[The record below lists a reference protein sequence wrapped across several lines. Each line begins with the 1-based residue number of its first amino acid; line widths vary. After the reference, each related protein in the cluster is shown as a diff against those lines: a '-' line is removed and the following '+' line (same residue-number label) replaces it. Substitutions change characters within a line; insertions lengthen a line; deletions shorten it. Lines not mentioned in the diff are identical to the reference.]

1 MIKNNNTRIIS
12 RMAKRNLVSGRR
24 KNLIM
29 IFAILLSTFLLF
41 TILTVGST
49 YFKMQRIQDVRMNGG
64 DMDAYIYGGFTEKQK
79 SVCEENPDIALVGQE
94 AIAGWGVKTDQ
105 DDTLHTVFVWADEVM
120 WDKLQEPAREWV
132 KGTYPKKDNE
142 VMATKEAL
150 EDCGL
155 EGLDVGDS
163 FTITYGDG
171 TGEHTKEFTITGM
184 WGGFGTKKVF
194 NVSRSFFD
202 QSGFQLTDYGR
213 GFLYLKYASSIIPQ
227 KTQDVLEKSLELGEK
242 QRLIY
247 MSDSAS
253 SVKIMAGM
261 AGLILITC
269 ISAYL
274 LIYNILYLS
283 VSGNTRYYGL
293 LQTVGMTGRQVYALM
308 KKRMLYIGAVGM
320 TLGILLGSA
329 ASFLVIPWVVK
340 TLGIHEED
348 IAVAFHPAIFLLCLI
363 LISLTIWLGGQ
374 EASEDSHV
382 SLSCGSAELPPK

>member
-1 MIKNNNTRIIS
+1 
-12 RMAKRNLVSGRR
+12 MAKRNLVSGRR

-293 LQTVGMTGRQVYALM
+293 LQTVGMT
-308 KKRMLYIGAVGM
+308 
-320 TLGILLGSA
+320 
-329 ASFLVIPWVVK
+329 
-340 TLGIHEED
+340 
-348 IAVAFHPAIFLLCLI
+348 
-363 LISLTIWLGGQ
+363 
-374 EASEDSHV
+374 
-382 SLSCGSAELPPK
+382 

>member
-1 MIKNNNTRIIS
+1 MHLPS
-12 RMAKRNLVSGRR
+12 FR
-24 KNLIM
+24 K
-29 IFAILLSTFLLF
+29 
-41 TILTVGST
+41 
-49 YFKMQRIQDVRMNGG
+49 
-64 DMDAYIYGGFTEKQK
+64 
-79 SVCEENPDIALVGQE
+79 
-94 AIAGWGVKTDQ
+94 
-105 DDTLHTVFVWADEVM
+105 
-120 WDKLQEPAREWV
+120 
-132 KGTYPKKDNE
+132 
-142 VMATKEAL
+142 
-150 EDCGL
+150 
-155 EGLDVGDS
+155 
-163 FTITYGDG
+163 
-171 TGEHTKEFTITGM
+171 
-184 WGGFGTKKVF
+184 
-194 NVSRSFFD
+194 
-202 QSGFQLTDYGR
+202 
-213 GFLYLKYASSIIPQ
+213 

-363 LISLTIWLGGQ
+363 LISLTIWLGGRKPAKIA
-374 EASEDSHV
+374 ASI
-382 SLSCGSAELPPK
+382 LSCGSAELPPK